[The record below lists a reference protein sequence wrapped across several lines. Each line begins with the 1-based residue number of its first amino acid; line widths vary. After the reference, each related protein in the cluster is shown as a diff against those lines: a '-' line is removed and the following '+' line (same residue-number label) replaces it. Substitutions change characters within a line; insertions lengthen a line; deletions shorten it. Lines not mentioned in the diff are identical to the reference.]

1 MSDMSKMFKRNGR
14 RVSAAH
20 AAASVTAVDP
30 SEVPDPQEVFM
41 NSRYLTNAAL
51 TVAGAFLVVASQSF
65 AIPVFQWLMLGIGV
79 AAVLL
84 GGAVVL
90 TSRGPAQ
97 NSLDGI
103 IAILGAWT
111 IVASLVF
118 AGSAVTW
125 LGFASGAAFVALALI
140 GLTLH
145 ELSTER
151 VVHSIEVRTAASQQE
166 FAGVR

>member
-1 MSDMSKMFKRNGR
+1 
-14 RVSAAH
+14 
-20 AAASVTAVDP
+20 
-30 SEVPDPQEVFM
+30 M

-51 TVAGAFLVVASQSF
+51 ALIGGFTVVASQVW
-65 AIPVFQWLMLGIGV
+65 IPATFMWLMFS
-79 AAVLL
+79 AAVL
-84 GGAVVL
+84 AVAL
-90 TSRGPAQ
+90 SSAAALNGRGNVQ
-97 NSLDGI
+97 RGLDGL

-118 AGSAVTW
+118 SGSVITW

-151 VVHSIEVRTAASQQE
+151 VVHSIEVRATNGDRELSEIAA
-166 FAGVR
+166 